1 MGSGQ
6 SIVNQLDV
14 PSFDVTFLAIGE
26 GGQVGEATVLVPGG
40 AGGSNKNVIQIT
52 KSMDIR
58 RGFEFSKPYDTGRNF
73 PCTTVVAGSCSGEH
87 VICALLDNS
96 CAILTANKVGSEV
109 QLKKMSEFKADFS
122 KDGTVT
128 CACILPSG
136 HMVTGGDDGIC
147 RLWAINVSKK
157 SSWSVK
163 PLVQMEGHTGQI
175 LAVSFHPNDALV
187 GTVAKDGTCR
197 VWNVV
202 SGKKVK
208 DVPFVPGLGGS
219 SPAGAPTS
227 TRQEYKDCIFSTG
240 GNYLLAIQRTE
251 RGAVYIVEWR
261 TTKVRT
267 AMQLTYSRR
276 LRLYKYPSTSLK
288 MSETGDYLAIGNIDG
303 TVTIIDVETFQKV
316 STTQCHA
323 VPVTGVSFAPDA
335 TAAVHGVQEVVVS
348 CAGDNKL
355 VMTKLAKSLIGRTTK
370 GSMKL
375 GLWLQLS
382 TWLRVLLG
390 LSNFRR
396 GTVFYFFALLFSF
409 LGLSS
414 VAFVLFY
421 FAALLYFA

>member
-1 MGSGQ
+1 
-6 SIVNQLDV
+6 
-14 PSFDVTFLAIGE
+14 
-26 GGQVGEATVLVPGG
+26 
-40 AGGSNKNVIQIT
+40 
-52 KSMDIR
+52 
-58 RGFEFSKPYDTGRNF
+58 
-73 PCTTVVAGSCSGEH
+73 
-87 VICALLDNS
+87 
-96 CAILTANKVGSEV
+96 V

-122 KDGTVT
+122 TGGTVT

-157 SSWSVK
+157 TSWSVK

-202 SGKKVK
+202 SGKMVK
-208 DVPFVPGLGGS
+208 EVPFVPGLGGS
-219 SPAGAPTS
+219 SPAGAPAS
-227 TRQEYKDCIFSTG
+227 TKQEYKDCMFSTG

-251 RGAVYIVEWR
+251 RGAVYLVEWR

-288 MSETGDYLAIGNIDG
+288 MSENGDYLALGNIDG
-303 TVTIIDVETFQKV
+303 TVTIIDVETFQRV
-316 STTQCHA
+316 STTKCHTA
-323 VPVTGVSFAPDA
+323 PVTGVSFAPDA
-335 TAAVHGVQEVVVS
+335 TAAVHGVQEVVAS

-355 VMTKLAKSLIGRTTK
+355 VMTKVAKSLVGRTTK

-375 GLWLQLS
+375 GLWLQPS

-396 GTVFYFFALLFSF
+396 GTAFYFFSLLFSF